1 MDMKEVTILGKL
13 PDPFLKE
20 DGTRVTPEEWKI
32 YRKGLLDKTVSLAYG
47 GMPPRPE
54 AVEIEALSYT
64 PDSLSG
70 RWYKIYA
77 GTKEKKVSFTL
88 ELFVPLTM
96 RKAKS
101 NNDPLGEIEKYPVLL
116 TGDGCYT
123 NCESDTI
130 AEARRRGY
138 IVARFN
144 RLELAS
150 DLKDKGRVGGI
161 YDVYPENADF
171 TAISAWAWGYS
182 VCMDVFERLP
192 FVDET
197 EVGITGHSRG
207 GKTALLA
214 AATDERIKYVCP
226 NNSGLHGCAP
236 YRYMVLDTETGRR
249 TETLADMLKMFPH
262 WMGKGLSDYV
272 GRENELPYDANFLG
286 TFVAPRYYLQCE
298 GMQDYWINPQGSYQT
313 FMAVKKAFAYL
324 GCEEHAGAWF
334 RPGEHRHKL
343 PDFTQF
349 LDFMDR
355 ARKGLPAAEHLKT
368 NPYPEDEAIY

>member
-1 MDMKEVTILGKL
+1 MKEVTILGKL
-13 PDPFLKE
+13 PDPFLKK
-20 DGTRVTPEEWKI
+20 DGTKVTPEEWKS
-32 YRKGLLDKTVSLAYG
+32 YRKELLEKTVHLAYG

-54 AVEIEALSYT
+54 EVKIEPLNDTAR
-64 PDSLSG
+64 SLAG

-77 GTKEKKVSFTL
+77 GKKEHKVSFLL
-88 ELFVPLTM
+88 ELLVPFVPG
-96 RKAKS
+96 KAKTPY
-101 NNDPLGEIEKYPVLL
+101 DPFGEGEKYPVLL
-116 TGDGCYT
+116 TGDACYM
-123 NCESDTI
+123 NCESDTVG
-130 AEARRRGY
+130 EARRRGY

-150 DLKDKGRVGGI
+150 DLKDKGRVGGL
-161 YDVYPENADF
+161 YDIYPENTEF

-182 VCMDVFERLP
+182 VCMDVFERLS
-192 FVDET
+192 FTDET

-207 GKTALLA
+207 GKTVLLA

-236 YRYMVLDTETGRR
+236 YRYMVLDTETGKR
-249 TETLADMLKMFPH
+249 TETLSDMLSAFPH
-262 WMGKGLSDYV
+262 WMGKGLWDYE
-272 GRENELPYDANFLG
+272 GRENELPYDANFFG

-298 GMQDYWINPQGSYQT
+298 GMQDYWINPQGSYQS
-313 FMAVKKAFAYL
+313 FMAVKKAFDYL
-324 GCEEHAGAWF
+324 GCFEHAGAWF

-355 ARKGLPAAEHLKT
+355 ARKGLPVAEHLKM
-368 NPYPEDEAIY
+368 NPYPCDEAIY